1 MKGKGR
7 SGNRTP
13 RDHAG
18 VARAGSGQVR
28 REHVRRVD
36 GNLLRCYGDRPWAP
50 RFEGLLDGLVH
61 TILSQNTSDANSYLA
76 FRRLKERFPRWE
88 DAAAAGE
95 AAVEEAIR
103 PGGISRVKA
112 ARIAELLERVRG
124 DFGSY
129 CLAPLAGMEPR
140 AALAYL
146 MDIPGVGRK
155 TAAVLLLFQLGHPL
169 FPVDTHVLRVGK
181 RLGLIPERAGPDRA
195 HEVMDALVP
204 DDIKYRLHLNMVEHG
219 RKVCRARRPRC
230 EGCCLRDICPS
241 AVVAVGVRG
250 KGEDGTA
257 GCGRPATGRPRGGTV
272 TW

>member
-1 MKGKGR
+1 MLV
-7 SGNRTP
+7 
-13 RDHAG
+13 RDLGEEEREEGH
-18 VARAGSGQVR
+18 VARANRAR
-28 REHVRRVD
+28 RECARRVD
-36 GNLLRCYGDRPWAP
+36 ASLRRCYGDRPWGP
-50 RFEGLLDGLVH
+50 RFGGLLDGLVH
-61 TILSQNTSDANSYLA
+61 TILSQNTSDANSHLA

-88 DAAAAGE
+88 DAAMAESGGI
-95 AAVEEAIR
+95 EEAIR

-112 ARIAELLERVRG
+112 ARITELLERVRR

-129 CLAPLAGMEPR
+129 CLAPLAEMEPR

-181 RLGLIPERAGPDRA
+181 RLGLIPGRAGPAGA

-230 EGCCLRDICPS
+230 GECCLRCLCPS
-241 AVVAVGVRG
+241 AQGHGGVA
-250 KGEDGTA
+250 GEDA
-257 GCGRPATGRPRGGTV
+257 EKR
-272 TW
+272 